1 MESMITILLTTYA
14 VVTMAFVAGLARA
27 ARRPM
32 PAVDEAMEMSHE
44 AESKIVALDR
54 AA

>member
-1 MESMITILLTTYA
+1 MTILLTAYA
-14 VVTMAFVAGLARA
+14 VVTLAFVAGLARA

-32 PAVDEAMEMSHE
+32 PLVDEAMAFSPEL
-44 AESKIVALDR
+44 AEEQSKITVLDR